1 MTAPPFFPIGN
12 GGVFFYKKVYIYPC
26 FLKSLLYI
34 CDMKNNKKTME
45 QIRKLMQEIAKLEAK
60 KREIEKE
67 INKLLKKE
75 GF

>member
-1 MTAPPFFPIGN
+1 
-12 GGVFFYKKVYIYPC
+12 
-26 FLKSLLYI
+26 
-34 CDMKNNKKTME
+34 ME